1 MEYFVQG
8 YLLTSTID
16 YMSNNPG
23 DLSLVWVLVVVA
35 YVVPNVL
42 IMGGN
47 AIILQANRCVWST
60 WLLKATLLL
69 LPGRAIWAFFSFWV
83 SRKLVALIHR
93 QHL

>member
-47 AIILQANRCVWST
+47 AIILQANRCVWSI
-60 WLLKATLLL
+60 WDWGINLAYL
-69 LPGRAIWAFFSFWV
+69 LPGAAIWAFFIFWE
-83 SRKLVALIHR
+83 SIKLWLER
-93 QHL
+93 